1 MARDPLPYDAYSR
14 EADEI
19 VERRRLRRKV
29 TFWRTLGVL
38 AAVAGIAV
46 VAAVAGTG
54 GVLPAGPHVARVNIG
69 GIIRNDSERVAM
81 LEAIARSP
89 AQAVILAIDSPGG
102 TVTGSEQLFTA
113 LRRLAEE
120 KPVVAVVEGVAASG
134 AYIAALGADHI
145 VARRNGLVGSIGVI
159 FQYPDVTELMKTVG
173 IKIEDVK
180 SSPLKAS
187 PNPYSPTT
195 PEARAAVE
203 ALVADSY
210 GWFKGLVAERRKLS
224 DTLLASV
231 ADGRVFTGHQGLELQ
246 LVDEVGD
253 ERTARAWLTREKGV
267 PADMRVRVWKNRNF
281 SNDFG
286 WLRGL
291 VGSITGA
298 LGFPQAADLL
308 SQAASRTMER
318 AQLDGLLALWHPSA
332 GR

>member
-38 AAVAGIAV
+38 AVVAGLAV

-54 GVLPAGPHVARVNIG
+54 GVLPSGPHVARVNIG
-69 GIIRNDSERVAM
+69 GIIRNDTERVAM
-81 LEAIARSP
+81 LEAIGRSP
-89 AQAVILAIDSPGG
+89 ASAVIIAIDSPGG
-102 TVTGSEQLFTA
+102 TVTGSEQLFNA
-113 LRRLAEE
+113 LRRLAEQ

-173 IKIEDVK
+173 VKIEDVK

-210 GWFKGLVAERRKLS
+210 GWFKGLVADRRKLS
-224 DTLLASV
+224 DARLTEVS
-231 ADGRVFTGHQGLELQ
+231 DGRVFTGHQGVDLQ

-253 ERTARAWLTREKGV
+253 ERTARDWLARERGV
-267 PADMRVRVWKNRNF
+267 PADLRIRTWKNRDF

-286 WLRGL
+286 WLRGAAGAL
-291 VGSITGA
+291 AGA
-298 LGFPQAADLL
+298 LGLPVAADLL
-308 SQAASRTMER
+308 SQAARGTMER
-318 AQLDGLLALWHPSA
+318 AQLDGLLALWHPSV